1 MAEYFDTVS
10 KEIISV
16 AKDIYKFV
24 SHIAFIKRTPFSLV
38 CVGQSPAYLALAMK
52 HIREYNPESVEIVVL
67 PYSKHGRAGDISK
80 EYKMYK
86 LRLLES
92 NINLRKDIIILD
104 YVISGNGI
112 VSFKNTLALCF
123 PEVSIGLITVTF
135 PGANHNIPVYKHFTL
150 NCFDFLLSSERIVQ
164 HYSPADFLH
173 KKLIAD
179 FINLGDNMLA
189 RRVVDAAIVS
199 VN

>member
-1 MAEYFDTVS
+1 MTDCFDTIS
-10 KEIISV
+10 KEIVSV

-24 SHIAFIKRTPFSLV
+24 SNIAFIKRTPISLV

-52 HIREYNPESVEIVVL
+52 NIREYNPESVEIVII
-67 PYSKHGRAGDISK
+67 PYSKRGLAGDISK

-86 LRLLES
+86 TRLLES

-112 VSFKNTLALCF
+112 ICFKNTLELCF
-123 PEVSIGLITVTF
+123 PEVSIGLITF
-135 PGANHNIPVYKHFTL
+135 SDRNHSIPVYKHFSL
-150 NCFDFLLSSERIVQ
+150 NCLDFLLNSERIVQ
-164 HYSPADFLH
+164 NYGPDAFL
-173 KKLIAD
+173 KEKLIGD
-179 FINLGDNMLA
+179 FINLNGNILA
-189 RRVVDAAIVS
+189 RRIVEAAIVS